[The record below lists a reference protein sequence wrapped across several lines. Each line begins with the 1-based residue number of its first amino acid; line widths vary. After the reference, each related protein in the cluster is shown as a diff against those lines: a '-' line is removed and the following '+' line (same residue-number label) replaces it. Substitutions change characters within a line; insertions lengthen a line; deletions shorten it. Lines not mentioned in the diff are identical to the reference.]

1 MNKTTQLKEV
11 VNLLIIENNWLKER
25 LESRVYG
32 YINFGNI

>member
-32 YINFGNI
+32 